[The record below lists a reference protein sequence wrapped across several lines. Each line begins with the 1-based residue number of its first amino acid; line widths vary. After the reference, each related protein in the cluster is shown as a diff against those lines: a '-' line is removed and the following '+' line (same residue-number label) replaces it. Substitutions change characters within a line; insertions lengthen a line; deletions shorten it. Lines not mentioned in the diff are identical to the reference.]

1 MKVLIIGQC
10 QGGNAKSWQDF
21 LMGYTGFEVVHYVC
35 RNQCQQDF
43 FLQGEGKKVFRFY
56 NRFAG
61 MGLLRKIWIKLVS
74 TRILPAFVKRM
85 DARHHYDIIHFQGNY
100 EPEFNMSLMKATKA
114 KPVVSIYGSDFYQ
127 RYLKGGPAAKKSFEK
142 VIDRAEHI
150 LFNFEM
156 AREDFL
162 KEIDVAHKSSVGCL
176 GVNDYW
182 AEPPLEPSKAQQGV
196 TRLLSARGLYAYNNV
211 DHLVDAFMELYAN
224 NSAYELYLVNGY
236 GWDEPV
242 KNGILEK
249 VKDITNIH
257 TVVGKWITDEELK
270 GYYDLCD
277 YNFCIGST
285 DQLSVSIMYGYMRH
299 SLNILSPLA
308 NYAELDK
315 LQFKTHHF
323 LKEVTTDSLKQILEN
338 LPQRN
343 EAAMEADRKLAQ
355 QSFLFSNRFKNT
367 MNVFK
372 TLTEQP

>member
-43 FLQGEGKKVFRFY
+43 FLKGEGKKVFRFY

-61 MGLLRKIWIKLVS
+61 MGLLRKIWVKLVS
-74 TRILPAFVKRM
+74 TRLLPAFVKRM

-100 EPEFNMSLMKATKA
+100 EPEFNLSLMKASKA
-114 KPVVSIYGSDFYQ
+114 KAVVSIYGSDFYQ
-127 RYLKGGPAAKKSFEK
+127 RYLKGGAAAKAAFEK

-162 KEIDVAHKSSVGCL
+162 KEIDVAHKSSVGCM

-182 AEPPLEPSKAQQGV
+182 AQAPSKKPDAPAGV
-196 TRLLSARGLYAYNNV
+196 IRLLSARGMYAYNNI
-211 DHLVDAFMELYAN
+211 DLLVDGFMERYAN
-224 NSAYELYLVNGY
+224 NPAYELYLINGY
-236 GWDEPV
+236 GWDAPV

-249 VKDITNIH
+249 VKDVTNIY
-257 TVVGKWITDEELK
+257 TKVGEWITDEELK

-285 DQLSVSIMYGYMRH
+285 DQLSVSIMYGYMHRAV
-299 SLNILSPLA
+299 NILSPLP

-315 LQFKTHHF
+315 LQLKTHHF
-323 LKEVTTDSLKQILEN
+323 LKEVTADSLKQVLAN
-338 LPQRN
+338 LPQPTT
-343 EAAMEADRKLAQ
+343 ADMDSDYELAKE
-355 QSFLFSNRFKNT
+355 SFLFSNRFKNT
-367 MNVFK
+367 KMVFDSLAVK
-372 TLTEQP
+372 K